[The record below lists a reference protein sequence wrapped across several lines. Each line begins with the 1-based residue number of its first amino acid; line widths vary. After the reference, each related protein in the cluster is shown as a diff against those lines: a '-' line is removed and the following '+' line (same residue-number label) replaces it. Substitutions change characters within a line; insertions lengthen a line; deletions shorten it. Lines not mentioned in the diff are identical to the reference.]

1 MSTVT
6 ERRNGIHW
14 KAVVLLTVVWVL
26 LWGELSVA
34 NVVFGLAL
42 GLVVNIVFPLPP
54 ISFHGRLRPLG
65 VLHMGFRLV
74 TDLVV
79 SSIKVVAVV
88 FQFGRTFENAVIRVP
103 LRSHSDLYLT
113 VTAELTCLVPG
124 SVVLEARRSADTL
137 YVHVMD
143 VRGPE
148 DLDAAREH
156 TLAAERRV
164 LRAFGS
170 REEISCL
177 REGRPI
183 PRPDDPRT
191 GRIEDAGEGTAA
203 AAADDPFDPM
213 EDTDGGQPAET
224 QEAAGTSEEGRE
236 DS

>member
-6 ERRNGIHW
+6 DRRNGVHW
-14 KAVVLLTVVWVL
+14 SAIVLLAAVWVL
-26 LWGELSVA
+26 LWGDLSVV
-34 NVVFGLAL
+34 NVVFGLVL
-42 GLVVNIVFPLPP
+42 GLVVNFVFPLPP

-65 VLHMGFRLV
+65 VLYMGFRLF

-88 FQFGRTFENAVIRVP
+88 FQFGRKVENAVIRVP

-124 SVVLEARRSADTL
+124 SVVLEARRSSDTL

-148 DLDAAREH
+148 DLDTAREH

-164 LRAFGS
+164 LKAFGS
-170 REEISCL
+170 TEEINCL

-191 GRIEDAGEGTAA
+191 GRIVDAGQGAATAE
-203 AAADDPFDPM
+203 DEDPFDRM
-213 EDTDGGQPAET
+213 EDTGGDQPAEIP
-224 QEAAGTSEEGRE
+224 EEGRE
-236 DS
+236 GS